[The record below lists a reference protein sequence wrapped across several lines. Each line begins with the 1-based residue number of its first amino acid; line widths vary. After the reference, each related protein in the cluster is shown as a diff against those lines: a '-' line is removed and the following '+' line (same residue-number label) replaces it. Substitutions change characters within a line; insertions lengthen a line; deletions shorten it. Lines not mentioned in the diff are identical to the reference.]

1 MSEAR
6 SAEDIIAL
14 KSEDLYN
21 YGHQVKILSMF
32 QIHYRINNPKEYC
45 LSVLFFPFICL
56 RSTTRCSIKS
66 MDFIGILIM
75 SIDFIGIPI
84 KLTTAKADLQ

>member
-1 MSEAR
+1 MNKSEDFEPIMSEAR

-45 LSVLFFPFICL
+45 LSVLIFSFYLP
-56 RSTTRCSIKS
+56 
-66 MDFIGILIM
+66 
-75 SIDFIGIPI
+75 
-84 KLTTAKADLQ
+84 

>member
-45 LSVLFFPFICL
+45 LSVLIFSFYLP
-56 RSTTRCSIKS
+56 
-66 MDFIGILIM
+66 
-75 SIDFIGIPI
+75 
-84 KLTTAKADLQ
+84 

>member
-21 YGHQVKILSMF
+21 YGHQVKILSLF
-32 QIHYRINNPKEYC
+32 HIHYRINNPKEYC
-45 LSVLFFPFICL
+45 LSVLIFFLLFAFEAPP
-56 RSTTRCSIKS
+56 
-66 MDFIGILIM
+66 DG
-75 SIDFIGIPI
+75 
-84 KLTTAKADLQ
+84 Q